1 VDSSSFKIYNASAG
15 SGKTY
20 TLSSAYLKIILS
32 RPFSFKRILA
42 ITFTNKAVNEM
53 KGRILES
60 LFSFSEVTTGDNAP
74 PLFLEMMQALNL
86 TVPELQKLSELRL
99 KEILHNYAF
108 FDIST
113 IDKFTHR
120 LIRTFARDLKIPQ
133 NFEVVLDSDL
143 LLDEAVARILS
154 KAGED
159 KELTKVLLDF
169 ALEKIDDDRSWDI
182 GYDLL
187 KIGTLLF
194 NESNISHLE
203 LLKDKD
209 LQSFKVLKEAVIR
222 QLKYL
227 EKKLSAMATE
237 TLNYIAQSGLEME
250 DFPKQTLPD
259 HFKKVK
265 NGIFS
270 PASLYKNKL
279 EENLI
284 NGKIVKVNVVLPSA
298 EIPIQLLQRYLG
310 IKELIYQRSFLQN
323 VYRNLVPLTLL
334 NAIQQEVAAI
344 QKEKDQLSI
353 SEFNSIISKEIK
365 NQPAPFIYERL
376 GEKYRHYFID
386 EFQDTSEMQWTN
398 LIPLIGSALEGQD
411 DFGKTGS
418 LFLVGDVKQ
427 AIYRWRGGKAEQ
439 FLDLA
444 TAQSN
449 PFSVSADTYLLP
461 KNYRS
466 HEEIIN
472 FNNLFFQSASQFL
485 ENDSYKH
492 FFKDGNKQETNS
504 KKGGYVKLSFLE
516 EDTEENYGQKTL
528 ESINHAL
535 SNGYPFEDIC
545 IIVRKKKHGVSLA
558 DYLMKEHVP
567 VISSES
573 LLLASSPKIHFMVS
587 LIRWSLQPGEQALAF
602 AILNFLAELHEHKH
616 DFIIEHLNDLAKGL
630 LHEFNFN
637 SHLFSQLSVYDGMEY
652 VIRTFNLSQSQDAY
666 LNAFMDTVFEVE
678 QKDGADK
685 QSFLNY
691 WDKKEDKLSIV
702 IPESTS
708 AVQIMTI
715 HKAKGLEFP
724 VVIFPYANT
733 NIYEEIDPK
742 LWIPV
747 DTETFS
753 GFSEVL
759 ISKKQEVLDYGNK
772 EAHIFNE
779 EQGKLQLDSFNL
791 LYVALTRAVSTLY
804 IVSAYDFKKEH
815 TYKTDYF
822 SGLFIHFLKEQQLW
836 RDETFEYEFGTV
848 PKKIEDLGKETHI
861 TTIPYIYTHK
871 DRPNFS
877 ILTSTGMLW
886 DTEQEKAIKKGN
898 TIHYLLGLIKFADDL
913 ETALKIGLQKG
924 IIVAGEIEP
933 IKRTLQQVIEHKD
946 LRDLF
951 KTGTTVLNETDIL
964 MADGTIQRPD
974 RVVIKNKEAYIIDY
988 KTGAK
993 NSKYKNQLNTY
1004 ADAFL
1009 EMEYAVTH
1017 KIIVYINDNIDIEF
1031 IP

>member
-1 VDSSSFKIYNASAG
+1 MDNSSFKIYNASAG

-53 KGRILES
+53 KGRILQS
-60 LFSFSEVTTGDNAP
+60 LFNFSKVTANEKAS
-74 PLFLEMMQALNL
+74 PLFLEIMDALEL
-86 TVPELQKLSELRL
+86 SVPELQKLSELRL

-133 NFEVVLDSDL
+133 NFEVVLDTDL

-159 KELTKVLLDF
+159 KELTKVLLNF

-187 KIGTLLF
+187 KIGKLLF
-194 NESNISHLE
+194 NENNITHLAS
-203 LLKDKD
+203 LKDKD
-209 LQSFKVLKEAVIR
+209 LLSFKVLKEKIIG
-222 QLKYL
+222 QLQSL
-227 EKKLSAMATE
+227 EKELSTMATE
-237 TLNYIAQSGLEME
+237 TLKYIEGSGLEMG
-250 DFPKQTLPD
+250 DFPYQTLPN
-259 HFKKVK
+259 HFKKIKDGVL
-265 NGIFS
+265 S
-270 PASLYKNKL
+270 PSILYKNKL

-284 NGKIVKVNVVLPSA
+284 SGKIVKANVVLPSI
-298 EIPIQLLQRYLG
+298 EIPIRLLQQYLDL
-310 IKELIYQRSFLQN
+310 KTLIYKRSFAHN

-334 NAIQQEVAAI
+334 NAIQQEVVAI

-353 SEFNSIISKEIK
+353 SEFNSIISNEIK

-398 LIPLIGSALEGQD
+398 LIPLIGSSLEGED
-411 DFGKTGS
+411 DFGKTGF

-444 TAQSN
+444 TGQTS
-449 PFSVSADTYLLP
+449 PFSVAADTHLLP

-466 HEEIIN
+466 HKEIIN
-472 FNNLFFQSASQFL
+472 FNNGFFQSASQFL
-485 ENDSYKH
+485 ENDKYKH
-492 FFKDGNKQETNS
+492 FFKEGNKQETNA

-516 EDTEENYGQKTL
+516 EDTNENYGQKTL
-528 ESINHAL
+528 EAINQAL
-535 SNGYPFEDIC
+535 SNGYDLEDIC
-545 IIVRKKKHGVSLA
+545 IIIRKKKHGVYLA
-558 DYLMKEHVP
+558 DYLMKEHIP

-573 LLLASSPKIHFMVS
+573 LLLSASPKIQFLVN
-587 LIRWSLQPGEQALAF
+587 LIRWSLQPEELVF
-602 AILNFLAELHEHKH
+602 SYSILHFLSKKSEHKH
-616 DFIIEHLNDLAKGL
+616 DFIFEHIHGLAAGL
-630 LHEFNFN
+630 QNEFNFN
-637 SHLFSQLSVYDGMEY
+637 SDLFSQLSVYDGMEY
-652 VIRTFNLSQSQDAY
+652 AIRIFNLSQSQDAY
-666 LNAFMDTVFEVE
+666 LNAFMDTVFEIE

-691 WDKKEDKLSIV
+691 WDKKEDKISIV
-702 IPESTS
+702 IPESTA

-724 VVIFPYANT
+724 VVIYPYANT

-742 LWIPV
+742 LWIPM
-747 DTETFS
+747 DSDAYS

-759 ISKKQEVLDYGNK
+759 ITKKQEVLDYGNT
-772 EAHIFNE
+772 EAQIFND

-791 LYVALTRAVSTLY
+791 LYVALTRAVCAMY
-804 IVSAYDFKKEH
+804 IISAQDFKKNQ

-836 RDETFEYEFGTV
+836 NGETFNYEFGV
-848 PKKIEDLGKETHI
+848 APKKEENLSKENYT

-871 DRPNFS
+871 DRPSFS
-877 ILTSTGMLW
+877 ILTRAGMLW

-898 TIHYLLGLIKFADDL
+898 TIHYLLGLIKFAEDL
-913 ETALKIGLQKG
+913 ETALKIGVQKG
-924 IIVAGEIEP
+924 IIIARESEQ
-933 IKRTLQQVIEHKD
+933 IKSTLLQVLLHKD
-946 LRDLF
+946 LKALF
-951 KTGTTVLNETDIL
+951 EPGITVLNETDIL
-964 MADGTIQRPD
+964 IADGTIQRPD
-974 RVVIKNKEAYIIDY
+974 RVVIKNKEVYIIDY
-988 KTGAK
+988 KTGGK
-993 NSKYKNQLNTY
+993 NPKYKNQLNTY
-1004 ADAFL
+1004 AATFL
-1009 EMEYAVTH
+1009 DMNYVVAH
-1017 KIIVYINDNIDIEF
+1017 KIIVYINDNIEVEF